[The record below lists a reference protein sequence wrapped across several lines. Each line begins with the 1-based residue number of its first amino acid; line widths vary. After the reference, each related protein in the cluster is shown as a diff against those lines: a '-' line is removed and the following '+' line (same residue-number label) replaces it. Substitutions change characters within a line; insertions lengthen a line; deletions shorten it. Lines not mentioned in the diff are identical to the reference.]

1 MKLVIINKINWFM
14 LQFSELT
21 ELRDY
26 YQIVSFRQA
35 CMTRIK

>member
-1 MKLVIINKINWFM
+1 MKLVIMNKINWFM

-26 YQIVSFRQA
+26 YQICTDARAQ
-35 CMTRIK
+35 